1 MAALR
6 NLVLLRMVCWQARVI
21 LYLLG
26 LAFACE
32 ILRQVAAP

>member
-1 MAALR
+1 MWDFLM
-6 NLVLLRMVCWQARVI
+6 LRMVCWQARVI